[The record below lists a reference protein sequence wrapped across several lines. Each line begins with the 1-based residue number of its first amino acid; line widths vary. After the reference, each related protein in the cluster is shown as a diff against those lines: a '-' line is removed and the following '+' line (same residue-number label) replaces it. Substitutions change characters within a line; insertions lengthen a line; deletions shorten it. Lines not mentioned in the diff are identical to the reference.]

1 MGVLDLDFG
10 DGVVNQTNIDTP
22 KNDTNVSND
31 DDVSQLNGTSTSTDV
46 TGLDNNT
53 NDQPD
58 NQQPTDN
65 QNTNNNNG
73 SQTDNNDKDDN
84 SSTGEL
90 TEGTVITVDDVDYTI
105 DANGNVVDK
114 DGKVFK
120 EAKDVKDWIA
130 SFEKDE
136 TPDSSIAAVQAA
148 LGVDVTDENGNP
160 VDFTDDAE
168 GIASY
173 VKSVID
179 LKSKDIRQ
187 GAINNLFAANPMLQQ
202 FIDYC
207 QLNGGDPR
215 GFGEIPD
222 RSGVQLEKDNEA
234 QQEAIIRLAAKEFGN
249 KSISDSYIKYLKESG
264 ALYDEAKSQ
273 LEAIVQA
280 DKTRLHDLQERAKQQ
295 REQEQKEIVE
305 YWNGVNNIINSR
317 KIAGYKIPETFVKK
331 VDGKQI
337 TLTPNDFY
345 NYLSK
350 AVETDDA
357 GSRITQYQKDLN
369 NLSDEDA
376 LNRELLEAW
385 LMFTGGSYKDLV
397 DMAIKEN
404 EVKRLK
410 LTSKQNTAKPRIKID
425 VRNKDKMNINDI
437 LL

>member
-1 MGVLDLDFG
+1 MSVLDLDFG

-22 KNDTNVSND
+22 KKDTNVSND
-31 DDVSQLNGTSTSTDV
+31 DNVSQLNGTSTSTDV

-53 NDQPD
+53 NGQPD
-58 NQQPTDN
+58 NQQHIDN
-65 QNTNNNNG
+65 QNTNNNNS
-73 SQTDNNDKDDN
+73 SQTDNNDKDSN

-410 LTSKQNTAKPRIKID
+410 LTSKQNTTKPRIKID